1 MCLLSFVFFAV
12 NSPGRASYQPR
23 YALATG
29 CSLLFQ
35 PIQYEELETEE
46 SHMHGLLICGLL
58 SLTPFN
64 ESQPA
69 WLKDY
74 GQAKEQALRE
84 DKPIFAVFR

>member
-1 MCLLSFVFFAV
+1 
-12 NSPGRASYQPR
+12 
-23 YALATG
+23 
-29 CSLLFQ
+29 
-35 PIQYEELETEE
+35 
-46 SHMHGLLICGLL
+46 MHGLLICGLL

>member
-1 MCLLSFVFFAV
+1 VSFVFFV
-12 NSPGRASYQPR
+12 LDSPGRASYQAPHP
-23 YALATG
+23 LATG
-29 CSLLFQ
+29 CSLPCQ
-35 PIQYEELETEE
+35 PIQYEEHETEE

-74 GQAKEQALRE
+74 GQAKEQAPRE